1 MPYLQRDLQGQAQF
15 RVFERAPQYFLD
27 AAQAIEQ
34 RVAMQVHGAGRLAQV
49 AVAAKVCLQCLN
61 QRAIAVRIV
70 MDQRTKR
77 LLVEV
82 GEFTLLV
89 KIEEQPVD
97 AQARKRVDLPIAEQ
111 PPADFWQYAPS
122 HLNIGRWGC
131 HFSFVAGAR
140 VLAPGARRCCSHS
153 RVPVLPPLLYLQGEA
168 APSHVEVHSAPS
180 RWAMLAAIHRGT
192 ACSIAPWEY
201 P

>member
-1 MPYLQRDLQGQAQF
+1 MECVLPSSWLYGTAHGKKGAPPSRVARLQGQAQF

-111 PPADFWQYAPS
+111 PPPDFQR
-122 HLNIGRWGC
+122 LLG
-131 HFSFVAGAR
+131 
-140 VLAPGARRCCSHS
+140 LAQRS
-153 RVPVLPPLLYLQGEA
+153 RNPLQISGNM
-168 APSHVEVHSAPS
+168 PHP
-180 RWAMLAAIHRGT
+180 T
-192 ACSIAPWEY
+192 
-201 P
+201 